1 MARADLDKR
10 PGEVAAMFDE
20 LAGRYDLLNDLLS
33 AGQVRF
39 WRRVVARAVAA
50 RPGERIL
57 DLAAGTGTSTVT
69 FGADG
74 AECVACD
81 FSIGMLRAGLRRI
94 GSAAAGPQ
102 PAFVAGDALRLP
114 FRDGAFNAVT
124 ISFGLRNVVDPRQ
137 ALSEMFRVTK
147 PGGRL
152 VICEFSRLKLRP
164 LRVAYERYLAR
175 ALPAIARRA
184 ARNPAAYEYLAE
196 SIVDW
201 PDQQGLARLML
212 GAGWSAVKWRDLTFG
227 IVAVHAA
234 RRPAEGGRADR
245 VGDMPTGGRA

>member
-1 MARADLDKR
+1 
-10 PGEVAAMFDE
+10 MFDE

-33 AGQVRF
+33 AGQVRY

-50 RPGERIL
+50 RAGERIL

-69 FGADG
+69 FGVSGAD
-74 AECVACD
+74 CVACD
-81 FSIGMLRAGLRRI
+81 FSLGMLRTGLRRVRATPD
-94 GSAAAGPQ
+94 GTAGPQ

-114 FRDGAFNAVT
+114 FADQAFDAVT
-124 ISFGLRNVVDPRQ
+124 ISFGLRNVVDPAH
-137 ALSEMFRVTK
+137 ALTEMLRVTR

-152 VICEFSRLKLRP
+152 VICEFSRLRARP

-175 ALPAIARRA
+175 ALPAIARRV

-196 SIVDW
+196 SIADW
-201 PDQQGLARLML
+201 PGQQELARLMQ

-234 RRPAEGGRADR
+234 RRPGEAA
-245 VGDMPTGGRA
+245 

>member
-33 AGQVRF
+33 AGQVRL

-69 FGADG
+69 FATTGAD
-74 AECVACD
+74 CVACD
-81 FSIGMLRAGLRRI
+81 FSIGMLRAGITRVRADA
-94 GSAAAGPQ
+94 SGPQ
-102 PAFVAGDALRLP
+102 PAFVGGDALRLP
-114 FRDGAFNAVT
+114 FADGVFDAVT
-124 ISFGLRNVVDPRQ
+124 ISFGLRNVADTER
-137 ALSEMFRVTK
+137 ALAEMLRVTR

-152 VICEFSRLKLRP
+152 VICEFSQLTIKP
-164 LRVAYERYLAR
+164 LRILYERYLAR
-175 ALPAIARRA
+175 ALPAVTRRVS
-184 ARNPAAYEYLAE
+184 RNPAAYDYLAE

-201 PDQQGLARLML
+201 PGQAELARKLRT
-212 GAGWSAVKWRDLTFG
+212 AGWSAVEWRNLTGG
-227 IVAVHAA
+227 IVAVHTG
-234 RRPAEGGRADR
+234 RRPA
-245 VGDMPTGGRA
+245 

>member
-39 WRRVVARAVAA
+39 WRRVVASAVAA
-50 RPGERIL
+50 RPGERVL
-57 DLAAGTGTSTVT
+57 DVAAGTGTSTVT

-81 FSIGMLRAGLRRI
+81 FSIGMLRAGLRRVR
-94 GSAAAGPQ
+94 SAAAGPQ
-102 PAFVAGDALRLP
+102 PAFVAGDALGLP
-114 FRDGAFNAVT
+114 FRDGTFDAVT
-124 ISFGLRNVVDPRQ
+124 ISFGLRNVADPGQ

-152 VICEFSRLKLRP
+152 VIC
-164 LRVAYERYLAR
+164 
-175 ALPAIARRA
+175 
-184 ARNPAAYEYLAE
+184 
-196 SIVDW
+196 
-201 PDQQGLARLML
+201 
-212 GAGWSAVKWRDLTFG
+212 
-227 IVAVHAA
+227 
-234 RRPAEGGRADR
+234 
-245 VGDMPTGGRA
+245 